1 MMERIV
7 SGDHHI
13 SYKLGALTL
22 ISLRDG
28 YVDMPVTRLRKPQNT
43 ALEADLPPQI
53 KLVDGRLRLS
63 VNAYALDDGES
74 VTLIDTGASN
84 AWLPSMGALPR
95 ALSEA
100 KIAPERIRTVAF
112 THTHIDHINGLVL
125 PNGRDAFPELSRLLV
140 PKAEL
145 GLFRAEARLERF
157 HGSAELF
164 EPGQR
169 LDANIEALD
178 AAGHEIGHTCFRVTS
193 EGGTILI
200 WGDIVHVPSLQFAR
214 PEIAWEFDADQDQA
228 RASRL
233 RIMGLAADDGDI
245 VAGAH
250 LDSPGVGHV
259 SRVGESFRFER
270 L

>member
-1 MMERIV
+1 MERIV

-140 PKAEL
+140 PKRNWAYSGRKRASNASMEAPSCSSRGSGWTRISRL
-145 GLFRAEARLERF
+145 WTRPAMRSATPAFASRARAEPF
-157 HGSAELF
+157 
-164 EPGQR
+164 
-169 LDANIEALD
+169 
-178 AAGHEIGHTCFRVTS
+178 
-193 EGGTILI
+193 
-200 WGDIVHVPSLQFAR
+200 
-214 PEIAWEFDADQDQA
+214 
-228 RASRL
+228 
-233 RIMGLAADDGDI
+233 
-245 VAGAH
+245 
-250 LDSPGVGHV
+250 
-259 SRVGESFRFER
+259 
-270 L
+270 

>member
-1 MMERIV
+1 MERMA
-7 SGDHHI
+7 SGDRHA

-22 ISLRDG
+22 TSLRDG
-28 YVDMPVTRLRKPQNT
+28 SVDMPVTRLRKPQNT
-43 ALEADLPPQI
+43 IFETDLPPQV
-53 KLVDGRLRLS
+53 KLVDGKLRLS
-63 VNAYALDDGES
+63 VNAFALDDGEW

-84 AWLPSMGALPR
+84 AWLPSMGALPQ
-95 ALSEA
+95 ALGQA
-100 KIAPERIRTVAF
+100 KIAPERVRTVAF
-112 THTHIDHINGLVL
+112 THTHIDHINGLIL
-125 PNGRDAFPELSRLLV
+125 PSGRDAFPQMSRLLV

-157 HGSAELF
+157 HGRAETF

-193 EGGTILI
+193 EGETALV
-200 WGDIVHVPSLQFAR
+200 WGDIVHVPSLQFDR
-214 PEIAWEFDADQDQA
+214 PDIAWEFDADQE
-228 RASRL
+228 RAQESRL
-233 RIMGLAADDGDI
+233 RIMAQAADDRTY

-250 LDSPGVGHV
+250 LDSPGVGRV
-259 SRVGESFRFER
+259 SRFGSRFRFDP